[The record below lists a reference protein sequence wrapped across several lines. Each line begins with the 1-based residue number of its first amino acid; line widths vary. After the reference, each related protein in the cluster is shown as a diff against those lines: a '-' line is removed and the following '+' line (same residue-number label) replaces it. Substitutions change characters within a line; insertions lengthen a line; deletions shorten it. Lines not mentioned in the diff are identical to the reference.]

1 MQPTPSLV
9 IVTHSW
15 AIITW
20 NKILWRCQVKFNS
33 HHVRTEWI
41 FGKTPI
47 QRKSNQSQ
55 VVARGKHGIPDTR
68 YWFYRDHPEPVVG
81 GNSHCSWMVWGA
93 VKSKS
98 FSKPFINTTKKQWLV
113 YSATEVCQNCF
124 SYTQLRTSI
133 LLWTSHLSSL
143 GHCRKGL
150 AQSKP
155 DLCWMLGFI

>member
-98 FSKPFINTTKKQWLV
+98 FSKPFIYKYDKETVTCLLSHWSMPKLFLLYTTEDVKSTLDI
-113 YSATEVCQNCF
+113 TPEF
-124 SYTQLRTSI
+124 SGTLPE
-133 LLWTSHLSSL
+133 
-143 GHCRKGL
+143 GPC
-150 AQSKP
+150 SK
-155 DLCWMLGFI
+155 